1 MAEHIS
7 DEYFVTRDVVTY
19 NGSKLLSGKKDL
31 VVEESYQ
38 LFVNGRGAGEITCS
52 PWDKKE
58 AFLGYLY
65 LRGYIS
71 SAGDVRAIDVDEEHG
86 MVNVTIRD
94 YLTDVT
100 GQENLLLEDEI
111 LLNEQGIVP
120 KRDDVRLSVSEV
132 LTYSRELEERS
143 ALFHRTGGVHCAA
156 FARNGVFLSFKEDI
170 SRHVA
175 VDKVV
180 GDCLLRKIL
189 MKDGILIFSGRVPVE
204 ILQKVGAMGCSVLI
218 AKSAPTNYSCRLAQQ
233 LGITLIGFARDKT
246 FNVYS
251 HPERIYE
258 YSSLSR

>member
-1 MAEHIS
+1 MAEHIR

-19 NGSKLLSGKKDL
+19 NGSALVSDKKNL
-31 VVEESYQ
+31 VVEVSYQ
-38 LFVNGRGAGEITCS
+38 LYVNGRGAGEMICS

-86 MVNVTIRD
+86 MVNITIRE
-94 YLTDVT
+94 YLTDET
-100 GQENLLLEDEI
+100 DMENLLLEDEV
-111 LLNEQGIVP
+111 LLNGQGIVP

-132 LTYSRELEERS
+132 LAFSRELEERS

-156 FARNGVFLSFKEDI
+156 FVHHGVFLSYKEDV
-170 SRHVA
+170 SHHVA

-180 GDCLLRKIL
+180 GDCLLRKIP

-204 ILQKVGAMGCSVLI
+204 ILQKVGAMGCSILI

-258 YSSLSR
+258 